1 MTQPGPVDLSHQGS
15 GSKIVQMSERPGNP
29 PLQRLWI
36 GSVGQQGGMLPAA

>member
-1 MTQPGPVDLSHQGS
+1 
-15 GSKIVQMSERPGNP
+15 MSERPGNP